1 MEEDGTIIKEEKHS
15 PSVFSILVF
24 YKRKVK
30 EKNHPSSNND
40 VRICIDPRDLL
51 KALEIPHYSMVTGK
65 EDVANRLPCA
75 KSFIFLDACSGY
87 WQLPVDDKSA
97 MLLTFNNHGINIY
110 WNVPKDGGKFF
121 EGDVVEVIVHDF
133 LILGEYQQKLTRS

>member
-1 MEEDGTIIKEEKHS
+1 MFD
-15 PSVFSILVF
+15 
-24 YKRKVK
+24 KRKVK
-30 EKNHPSSNND
+30 EKNNLPSNND

-65 EDVANRLPCA
+65 EEVAKRRSCA

-87 WQLPVDDKSA
+87 WQLPVDDKGVEI
-97 MLLTFNNHGINIY
+97 LTFNNHGIDIY

-121 EGDVVEVIVHDF
+121 G
-133 LILGEYQQKLTRS
+133 ILWRL